1 MPIRTLADV
10 VELEK
15 TPASER
21 VPEQNVYERLQKV
34 ANRIPDRLAFR
45 YLSTGDPGEISRDV
59 TYREFIRKT
68 TQAANLFISLG
79 IGPKDVVSLLLP
91 LCPESFF
98 ALFGAMTAGV
108 ASSLNPMLEPAHLQS
123 IMRETA
129 TTVLVAAGDPLSPD
143 TWSRAMAVRAGCP
156 SLKTVVRIGGTG
168 EPPPGVIDFETALAA
183 QPADALISGR
193 AATPTTLA
201 ALFHTGGTTGR
212 PKIARHTHRGLLF
225 TAWTNAVSTADDQS
239 EVVLAGLP
247 LFHIG
252 GAVILGLTRLS
263 CGQTILLVTPAGL
276 RNPNVIRNYWAIVER
291 YRVTIVGGVPT
302 SLAALVD
309 QPDDKH
315 DRSHVRLCISGAS
328 ALPVEIGNRFEA
340 RFGLPVYQGYGMTE
354 VHGYATMNPT
364 GGECRN
370 GSAGIRVPYMELK
383 VADVGPSGEIRRFC
397 DTEEI
402 GHVLM
407 RGPQVFAGY
416 LDAESDKEVM
426 ISDGWLDSGDL
437 GRFDAD
443 GYLWLT
449 GRAKDLII
457 RGGHNI
463 DPQLIEQVL
472 NRHPAVAL
480 AAAVGCPDTHSGELP
495 VAFVQP
501 RPGQTFAVPELL
513 AFCRQH
519 ISERAAI
526 PVEIFL
532 VPRIPLTAIGK
543 VHKPSLRRD
552 ATRFVFMRQ
561 LAKLAELGVKTQ
573 VEVVEHAKHG
583 TLARILVK
591 NYGSLNHKSLTERC
605 RQLLGGYQILHEVVA
620 APAAPNK
627 SR

>member
-68 TQAANLFISLG
+68 TQAANLFTSLG
-79 IGPKDVVSLLLP
+79 VGPKDVVSLLLP

-129 TTVLVAAGDPLSPD
+129 TTVLVAAGDGISPD
-143 TWSRAMAVRAGCP
+143 IWNRAMAVRASCP
-156 SLKTVVRIGGTG
+156 GLKTVLRIGGTG
-168 EPPPGVIDFETALAA
+168 EPPPGVIDFEAALSA
-183 QPADALISGR
+183 QPAEAIVSGR
-193 AATPTTLA
+193 LPDKTALA

-212 PKIARHTHRGLLF
+212 PKIARHTQHGLLL
-225 TAWTNAVSTADDQS
+225 TAWTNAVSTAEDQS

-291 YRVTIVGGVPT
+291 YRATVVGGVPT

-328 ALPVEIGNRFEA
+328 ALPQEIGNRFTE

-370 GSAGIRVPYMELK
+370 GSAGIRVPYMEIK
-383 VADVGPSGEIRRFC
+383 IADVGPGGELRRFC

-407 RGPQVFAGY
+407 RGPQLFAGY

-426 ISDGWLDSGDL
+426 LSDGWLDSGDL
-437 GRFDAD
+437 GRFDAE

-480 AAAVGCPDTHSGELP
+480 AAAVGCPDTHAGELP

-519 ISERAAI
+519 IAERAAI

-591 NYGSLNHKSLTERC
+591 SYGSLTHKTLTERC

-620 APAAPNK
+620 APAAPHK
-627 SR
+627 AK